1 MNKLM
6 CLIGGGFFERG
17 KYMAFFRKLL
27 FPSLVQNTS
36 LAIFEIKYVLGFKGF
51 IIH

>member
-6 CLIGGGFFERG
+6 CFLGGDFFERG
-17 KYMAFFRKLL
+17 KCMAFFGKLVL
-27 FPSLVQNTS
+27 TKHS